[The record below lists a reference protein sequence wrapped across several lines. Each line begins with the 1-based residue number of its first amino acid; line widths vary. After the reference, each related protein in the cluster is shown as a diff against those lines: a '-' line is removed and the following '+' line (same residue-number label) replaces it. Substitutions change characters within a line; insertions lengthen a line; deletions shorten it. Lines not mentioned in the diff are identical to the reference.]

1 MNILSPS
8 LYATLQPRQVLN
20 PELTN
25 VATFSDLEI
34 D

>member
-8 LYATLQPRQVLN
+8 LYATLQRRQVLN
-20 PELTN
+20 PGLTH
-25 VATFSDLEI
+25 VGTFSDLEI